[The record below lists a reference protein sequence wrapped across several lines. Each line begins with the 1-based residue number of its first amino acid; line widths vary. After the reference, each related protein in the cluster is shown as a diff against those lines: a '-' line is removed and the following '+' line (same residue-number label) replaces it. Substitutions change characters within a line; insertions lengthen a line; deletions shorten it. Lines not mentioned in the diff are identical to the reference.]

1 MTDHEKLK
9 GLIAEADELKK
20 KSVTGFDPSLQA
32 WRDKCFRFLGYR
44 FGRDSLESDSFR
56 RIAFSPQVKT
66 GDENQSDYAAF
77 CRKGLD
83 HAKEF
88 LLDILADLDTKQKIA
103 DGENVRDKVFI
114 VHGHDSAL
122 KYQVANLLRKIGIP
136 PIILHEQINA
146 SDTIIEKLEKY
157 GAEAAAA
164 VILFTP
170 DDFGNVGTEEER
182 RKRARQNVVFEAGYF
197 MGLLGRDKTILIV
210 TDSTI
215 ELPGDLQ
222 GVVYTNNQSV
232 EFAIAREL
240 KSMGLPVDLNK
251 LYG

>member
-1 MTDHEKLK
+1 MTDYEKLEK
-9 GLIAEADELKK
+9 LISEIDDLKENNTVSRSTAVQAWKK
-20 KSVTGFDPSLQA
+20 K
-32 WRDKCFRFLGYR
+32 CIRFLSNTFGESSVELREFDKIR
-44 FGRDSLESDSFR
+44 FGLMVMTDFTTKEDEMNALLRGLEQASSFL
-56 RIAFSPQVKT
+56 
-66 GDENQSDYAAF
+66 N
-77 CRKGLD
+77 
-83 HAKEF
+83 
-88 LLDILADLDTKQKIA
+88 DILADLATKQKIA

-122 KYQVANLLRKIGIP
+122 KYQVANLLRKIGLP

-251 LYG
+251 LY